1 MDVKTNLQNIIDF
14 YEVLLNYTNHFQ
26 RRNVMKV
33 FAWKKFFKTSI
44 IALSI
49 LLAIA
54 ILGASILFAWIW
66 ISVNDGPVF
75 VETTYT
81 LSDSSPKTFANALV
95 IQSMT
100 LTITKTEES
109 NKGSTNVIKNLGDN
123 QYYYFNLE
131 VVFVGYSPVQIN
143 FSQTQG
149 LRRTS
154 TYYVNADFSNFKL
167 GNIVFCIEYNPE
179 RINLYTYPDDPNYS
193 QIGNHQF
200 LLVQK
205 AN

>member
-1 MDVKTNLQNIIDF
+1 MCKVSLIFMKFYLTII
-14 YEVLLNYTNHFQ
+14 NNHFQ
-26 RRNVMKV
+26 RGNVMKV
-33 FAWKKFFKTSI
+33 FDWKKFFKTNI
-44 IALSI
+44 IAWSI

-81 LSDSSPKTFANALV
+81 LSDSSPKTFTNALV

-100 LTITKTEES
+100 LTITKTEDS

-143 FSQTQG
+143 ISQTQG

-167 GNIVFCIEYNPE
+167 GNIIFCIEYNPE
-179 RINLYTYPDDPNYS
+179 TINLYTYPDDPNYS

-200 LLVQK
+200 LMVQK

>member
-1 MDVKTNLQNIIDF
+1 MDVKTNLQSIIDF
-14 YEVLLNYTNHFQ
+14 YKVLLNYNNHFQ
-26 RRNVMKV
+26 RGNVMKV
-33 FAWKKFFKTSI
+33 FDWKKFFKTSI

-81 LSDSSPKTFANALV
+81 LSDSSPKTFTNALV

-100 LTITKTEES
+100 LTITKTEDS
-109 NKGSTNVIKNLGDN
+109 NKGNTNVIKNLGDN

-167 GNIVFCIEYNPE
+167 GNIIFCIEYNPE
-179 RINLYTYPDDPNYS
+179 TINLYTYPDDPNYS

-205 AN
+205 AK